1 MLPGGEIGNDRDDY
15 AAKLRRRYPFITES
29 LARHFARTY
38 GSNSE
43 LIIGEAKDI
52 AGLGEDFGHEF
63 YEAELRYLVEHE
75 WVRRLDDAI
84 WRRTKQGMWLNAEQ
98 QSRISEWLV
107 KTLGK
112 PEMSL
117 AS

>member
-1 MLPGGEIGNDRDDY
+1 M
-15 AAKLRRRYPFITES
+15 ATVITPWEVIQYS
-29 LARHFARTY
+29 PA
-38 GSNSE
+38 GSNYPAS
-43 LIIGEAKDI
+43 AVCSDI
-52 AGLGEDFGHEF
+52 RQVEEDFFYRCFGHEF

-98 QSRISEWLV
+98 QSRISAWLV

-112 PEMSL
+112 PELSL

>member
-1 MLPGGEIGNDRDDY
+1 MQ
-15 AAKLRRRYPFITES
+15 
-29 LARHFARTY
+29 
-38 GSNSE
+38 
-43 LIIGEAKDI
+43 
-52 AGLGEDFGHEF
+52 
-63 YEAELRYLVEHE
+63 HE

-112 PEMSL
+112 PELSL